1 MYGIVENECRLG
13 FAIKTVSNLLKREID
28 HSKSG
33 KYIAHV
39 TGTNGFIIGYLA
51 EHNNEDIFQR
61 DLEEKFSVRRSTM
74 SNIICLMEEKGLLT
88 RTPVRQDA
96 RLKKLSLTERGRE
109 IHNIMEEL
117 IGQTEDKLTHGFTE
131 EEKELLSDFLE
142 RMKHNLEHP

>member
-1 MYGIVENECRLG
+1 VENECRLG
-13 FAIKTVSNLLKREID
+13 FAIRTVSNLLKREIG

-33 KYIAHV
+33 KYIANV

-96 RLKKLSLTERGRE
+96 RLKKLTLTEKGWE
-109 IHNIMEEL
+109 IHSIMEDL
-117 IGQTEDKLTHGFTE
+117 IKQTEQKLVRGFTK
-131 EEKELLSDFLE
+131 EEKELLSNFLE
-142 RMKHNLEHP
+142 RMKRNLEHP

>member
-88 RTPVRQDA
+88 RAPVQQDA
-96 RLKKLSLTERGRE
+96 RLKKLSLTERGWE

-117 IGQTEDKLTHGFTE
+117 IGHTEDKLTHGFTE